1 MNKRTLM
8 ATTIV
13 AALGAPLHSLAAED
27 QSLAQIRAE
36 IKQMKDS
43 YESRIQALE
52 QRLQV
57 AEARPAIAPAPT
69 NVATA
74 PAPAISPA
82 PVAANAFNPEISL
95 ILGGTYAN
103 LSQDPAKYRIQ
114 GFIPGGDGIG
124 PGKRSFNLGESELRL
139 SANIDPN
146 FAGRLML
153 SLSADNKINVEE
165 AFITRQGLSGGLNLM
180 AGRFLSGVGYLNQQ
194 HPHSWDFVDAPLV
207 YQAMFGGRY
216 SQDGVQIKWL
226 APTERFVELGFE
238 VGQGTSFPGNDRNKN
253 GAGSAAVF
261 AHLGDDI
268 GESGSWRSGISYL
281 QTGANKR
288 TYTDLDRSGSEV
300 TNSFDGKSGVVIV
313 DGVYK
318 WSPYGNATHTNFK
331 LQGEYFW
338 RKESGTLTYDTEAKS
353 LGTTALPFASAQSGG
368 YVQSVYQFMPSWRAG
383 LRYDSLYS
391 GIPSINSGSSTLTTA
406 DFQRLAAYRPS
417 RTSVMLDYSPSE
429 FSRLRLQ
436 LAQDKS
442 RPEASDKQVFLQYIM
457 SMGPHGAHTF

>member
-1 MNKRTLM
+1 MNKRTLI
-8 ATTIV
+8 ATAIA
-13 AALGAPLHSLAAED
+13 AALGTPLHTLAAED
-27 QSLAQIRAE
+27 QTLAQIRAE
-36 IKQMKDS
+36 IKQMKES
-43 YESRIQALE
+43 YESRIQSLE

-57 AEARPAIAPAPT
+57 AEARPATAQTPANAAATPT
-69 NVATA
+69 T
-74 PAPAISPA
+74 AISPA

-114 GFIPGGDGIG
+114 GFIPGSDEIG

-146 FAGRLML
+146 FAGRIML
-153 SLSADNKINVEE
+153 SLSADNKISVEE
-165 AFITRQGLSGGLNLM
+165 AFITSKGLSGGINLK
-180 AGRFLSGVGYLNQQ
+180 AGRFLSSIGYLNEQ

-216 SQDGVQIKWL
+216 QHDGVQLKWL
-226 APTERFVELGFE
+226 APTERFIELGFE
-238 VGQGTSFPGNDRNKN
+238 AGQGTAFPGNDRSKN
-253 GAGSAAVF
+253 GVGSAAVF

-268 GESGSWRSGISYL
+268 GESASWRSGISYL
-281 QTGANKR
+281 QTAAKKR
-288 TYTDLDRSGSEV
+288 TYTDLDQSGSEV
-300 TNSFDGKSGVVIV
+300 TNSFDGKSSVVIV

-318 WSPYGNATHTNFK
+318 WAPYGNATHTNFK

-338 RKESGTLTYDTEAKS
+338 RKENGTLTYDTEAQS

-368 YVQSVYQFMPSWRAG
+368 YVQSVYQFMPGWRAG

-391 GIPSINSGSSTLTTA
+391 GNPSINTSSTSLTTA

-429 FSRLRLQ
+429 YSRLRLQ